1 MNDFL
6 TSLDVVNQSFKK
18 CMRGYDPVE
27 VDEFLDHVA
36 GSLQAYVQKIKD
48 QEQELVQKREKLGQ
62 FESIRESIQEALIMA
77 QRTAEER
84 IQGARMQAD
93 SIVAEARSK
102 VDRMVRDAE
111 DEMEALKID
120 MGRLRSSRQQYV
132 DEFRALL
139 QRFDALLDESIEEET
154 SPLQEDPLSQSTS
167 VHVESH
173 ETAEFPQFKA
183 GIEDALNAIGVDP
196 RLLLDPSK
204 MGTVTYHSDSGH
216 EVGREE

>member
-1 MNDFL
+1 MNDLL

-84 IQGARMQAD
+84 VQGARMQAD
-93 SIVAEARSK
+93 SIISEARSK

-111 DEMEALKID
+111 DEMEALRID

-132 DEFRALL
+132 DEFRELL
-139 QRFDALLDESIEEET
+139 QKFDALLDESIEEEAPSSAEP
-154 SPLQEDPLSQSTS
+154 SPLQPTP
-167 VHVESH
+167 VYVENH
-173 ETAEFPQFKA
+173 ETTEFPQFKV

-204 MGTVTYHSDSGH
+204 MGAVTYQSDSGH
-216 EVGREE
+216 EVGSGE

>member
-1 MNDFL
+1 
-6 TSLDVVNQSFKK
+6 
-18 CMRGYDPVE
+18 MRGYDPVE

-84 IQGARMQAD
+84 VQGARMQAD
-93 SIVAEARSK
+93 SIISEARSK

-111 DEMEALKID
+111 DEMEALRID

-132 DEFRALL
+132 DEFRELL
-139 QRFDALLDESIEEET
+139 QKFDALLDESIEEEVPSSAES
-154 SPLQEDPLSQSTS
+154 SPLQPTP
-167 VHVESH
+167 VYVENH
-173 ETAEFPQFKA
+173 ETTEFPQFKV

-204 MGTVTYHSDSGH
+204 MGAVTYQSDSGH
-216 EVGREE
+216 EVGSGE

>member
-1 MNDFL
+1 MNDLL

-84 IQGARMQAD
+84 VQGARMQAD
-93 SIVAEARSK
+93 SIISEARSK

-111 DEMEALKID
+111 DEMEALRID

-132 DEFRALL
+132 DEFRELL
-139 QRFDALLDESIEEET
+139 QKFDALLDESIEEEVPSSAES
-154 SPLQEDPLSQSTS
+154 SPLQPTP
-167 VHVESH
+167 VYVENH
-173 ETAEFPQFKA
+173 ETTEFPQFKV

-204 MGTVTYHSDSGH
+204 MGAVTYQPDSGH
-216 EVGREE
+216 EVGSGE

>member
-1 MNDFL
+1 MNDLL

-84 IQGARMQAD
+84 VQGARMQAD
-93 SIVAEARSK
+93 SIISEARSK

-111 DEMEALKID
+111 DEMEALRID

-132 DEFRALL
+132 DEFRELL
-139 QRFDALLDESIEEET
+139 QKFDALLDESIEEEAPSSAEP
-154 SPLQEDPLSQSTS
+154 SPLQPTP

-173 ETAEFPQFKA
+173 EATEFPQVKV

-204 MGTVTYHSDSGH
+204 MGAVTYQSDSGH
-216 EVGREE
+216 EVGSGE

>member
-1 MNDFL
+1 MNDLL

-84 IQGARMQAD
+84 VQGARMQAD
-93 SIVAEARSK
+93 SIISEARSK

-111 DEMEALKID
+111 DEMEALRID

-132 DEFRALL
+132 DEFRELL
-139 QRFDALLDESIEEET
+139 QKFDALLDESIEEEAPSLSES
-154 SPLQEDPLSQSTS
+154 SPLQPTP
-167 VHVESH
+167 VHVENH
-173 ETAEFPQFKA
+173 ETTEFPQFKV

-204 MGTVTYHSDSGH
+204 MGAVTYQSDSGH
-216 EVGREE
+216 EVGSGE

>member
-1 MNDFL
+1 MNDLL

-27 VDEFLDHVA
+27 IDEFLDHVA

-84 IQGARMQAD
+84 VQGARMQAD
-93 SIVAEARSK
+93 SIISEARSK

-111 DEMEALKID
+111 DEMEALRID

-132 DEFRALL
+132 DEFRELL
-139 QRFDALLDESIEEET
+139 QKFDALLDESIEEEAPSSAES
-154 SPLQEDPLSQSTS
+154 SPLQPTP
-167 VHVESH
+167 VYVENH
-173 ETAEFPQFKA
+173 ETTEFPQFKV

-204 MGTVTYHSDSGH
+204 MGAVTYQSDSGH
-216 EVGREE
+216 EVGSGE

>member
-1 MNDFL
+1 
-6 TSLDVVNQSFKK
+6 
-18 CMRGYDPVE
+18 MRGYDPVE

-84 IQGARMQAD
+84 VQGARMQAD
-93 SIVAEARSK
+93 SIISEARSK

-111 DEMEALKID
+111 DEMDALRID

-132 DEFRALL
+132 DEFRELL
-139 QRFDALLDESIEEET
+139 QKFDALLDESIEEEAPSSAES
-154 SPLQEDPLSQSTS
+154 SPLQPTP
-167 VHVESH
+167 VYVENH
-173 ETAEFPQFKA
+173 ETTEFPQFKV

-204 MGTVTYHSDSGH
+204 MGSVTYQSDSGH
-216 EVGREE
+216 EVGSGE

>member
-1 MNDFL
+1 MNDLL

-27 VDEFLDHVA
+27 VDEFLDQVA

-84 IQGARMQAD
+84 VQGARMQAD
-93 SIVAEARSK
+93 SIISEARSK

-111 DEMEALKID
+111 DEMEALRID
-120 MGRLRSSRQQYV
+120 MGRLRSSRQQYI
-132 DEFRALL
+132 DEFRELL
-139 QRFDALLDESIEEET
+139 QKFDTLLDESIEDET
-154 SPLQEDPLSQSTS
+154 PPLPEPPLLQPAS

-173 ETAEFPQFKA
+173 ETAEFPQFKV

-204 MGTVTYHSDSGH
+204 MGAVTYQSDSGH
-216 EVGREE
+216 EVGSGE

>member
-1 MNDFL
+1 
-6 TSLDVVNQSFKK
+6 
-18 CMRGYDPVE
+18 MRGYDPVE

-84 IQGARMQAD
+84 VQGARMQAD
-93 SIVAEARSK
+93 SIISEARSK

-111 DEMEALKID
+111 DEMEALRID

-132 DEFRALL
+132 DEFRELL
-139 QRFDALLDESIEEET
+139 QKFDALLDESIEEEAPSSAEP
-154 SPLQEDPLSQSTS
+154 SPLQPTP

-173 ETAEFPQFKA
+173 EATEFP
-183 GIEDALNAIGVDP
+183 
-196 RLLLDPSK
+196 
-204 MGTVTYHSDSGH
+204 
-216 EVGREE
+216 

>member
-1 MNDFL
+1 MNDLL

-84 IQGARMQAD
+84 VQGARMQAD
-93 SIVAEARSK
+93 SIISEARSK

-111 DEMEALKID
+111 DEMEALRID

-132 DEFRALL
+132 DEFRELL
-139 QRFDALLDESIEEET
+139 QKFDALLDESIEEEVPSSAES
-154 SPLQEDPLSQSTS
+154 SPLQPTP
-167 VHVESH
+167 VYVENH
-173 ETAEFPQFKA
+173 ETTEFPQFKV

-204 MGTVTYHSDSGH
+204 MGAVTYQSDSGH
-216 EVGREE
+216 EVGSGE

>member
-1 MNDFL
+1 MNDLL

-84 IQGARMQAD
+84 VQGARMQAD
-93 SIVAEARSK
+93 SIISEARSK

-111 DEMEALKID
+111 DEMEALRID

-132 DEFRALL
+132 DEFRELL
-139 QRFDALLDESIEEET
+139 QKFDALLDESIEEEVPSSAES
-154 SPLQEDPLSQSTS
+154 SPLQPTP
-167 VHVESH
+167 VYVENH
-173 ETAEFPQFKA
+173 ETTEFPQFKV

-204 MGTVTYHSDSGH
+204 MGSVTYQSDSGH
-216 EVGREE
+216 EVGSGE

>member
-1 MNDFL
+1 
-6 TSLDVVNQSFKK
+6 
-18 CMRGYDPVE
+18 MRGYDPVE

-84 IQGARMQAD
+84 VQGARMQAD
-93 SIVAEARSK
+93 SIISEARSK

-111 DEMEALKID
+111 DEMEALRID

-132 DEFRALL
+132 DEFRELL
-139 QRFDALLDESIEEET
+139 QKFDALLDESIEEEAPSSAES
-154 SPLQEDPLSQSTS
+154 SPLQPTP
-167 VHVESH
+167 VYVENH
-173 ETAEFPQFKA
+173 ETTEFPQFKV

-204 MGTVTYHSDSGH
+204 MGSVTYQSDSGH
-216 EVGREE
+216 EVGSGE

>member
-1 MNDFL
+1 
-6 TSLDVVNQSFKK
+6 
-18 CMRGYDPVE
+18 MRGYDPVE

-84 IQGARMQAD
+84 VQGARMQAD
-93 SIVAEARSK
+93 SIISEARSK

-111 DEMEALKID
+111 DEMEALRID

-132 DEFRALL
+132 DEFRELL
-139 QRFDALLDESIEEET
+139 QKFDALLDESIEEEVPSSAES
-154 SPLQEDPLSQSTS
+154 SPLQPTP
-167 VHVESH
+167 VYVENH
-173 ETAEFPQFKA
+173 ETTEFPQFKV

-204 MGTVTYHSDSGH
+204 MGSVTYQSDSGH
-216 EVGREE
+216 EVGSGE

>member
-1 MNDFL
+1 MNDLL

-84 IQGARMQAD
+84 VQGARMQAD
-93 SIVAEARSK
+93 SIISEARSK

-111 DEMEALKID
+111 DEMEALRID

-132 DEFRALL
+132 DEFRELL
-139 QRFDALLDESIEEET
+139 QKFDALLDESIEEEAPSSAEP
-154 SPLQEDPLSQSTS
+154 SPLQPTP

-173 ETAEFPQFKA
+173 EATEFPQFKV

-204 MGTVTYHSDSGH
+204 MGSVTYQSDSGH
-216 EVGREE
+216 EVGSGE

>member
-1 MNDFL
+1 MNDLL

-84 IQGARMQAD
+84 VQGARMQAD
-93 SIVAEARSK
+93 SIISEARSK

-111 DEMEALKID
+111 DEMEALRID

-132 DEFRALL
+132 DEFRELL
-139 QRFDALLDESIEEET
+139 QKFDALLDESIEEEAPSSAES
-154 SPLQEDPLSQSTS
+154 SPLQPTP
-167 VHVESH
+167 VYVENH
-173 ETAEFPQFKA
+173 ETTEFPQFKV

-204 MGTVTYHSDSGH
+204 MGSVTYQSDSGH
-216 EVGREE
+216 EVGSGE